1 MPEPEDRRE
10 PRGGIAPAGPHDE
23 RLLFPGTRL
32 HVVTGKGG
40 TGKTTTAAALAVA
53 LSRGGRRVLLCEVED
68 RQGIARL
75 FDVPPLPY
83 EERTIAATA
92 DGGEVVALAVEPRA
106 ALLEYLAT
114 FYKLGRAGRA
124 LDKVGAIDFATTVA
138 PGVRD
143 VLLTGKVY
151 EAVRRRGGRGTG
163 RDGGDTK
170 QRRDGADDPRQHTF
184 DSVVLDAPPTGRIGR
199 FLNVNSEVSG
209 IARMGPVASQADS
222 VMRVLRSPHTRVHL
236 VTLLEEMPVQE
247 TLDGV
252 AELQAARLPV
262 GAVVVNQIRSDT
274 LPLELLDG
282 ALSGAVPASAVRAG
296 LVEAR
301 LVRGD
306 APGTTLVDGLLAE
319 AREHD
324 ERLALQEQQQQALE
338 AVGRPLVE
346 LPQLPGG
353 VAHRGLEVLAD
364 RLTAQGLA

>member
-1 MPEPEDRRE
+1 MPP
-10 PRGGIAPAGPHDE
+10 APAAAVPGGDQRTADE
-23 RLLFPGTRL
+23 RAGEDGLLFPATRL

-75 FDVPPLPY
+75 FGIPPLPY

-92 DGGEVVALAVEPRA
+92 GGGEVLALAVEPRA
-106 ALLEYLAT
+106 ALLEYLT
-114 FYKLGRAGRA
+114 LFYKLGRAGRA

-151 EAVRRRGGRGTG
+151 EAVRRRRPGRGAE
-163 RDGGDTK
+163 RPPAYD
-170 QRRDGADDPRQHTF
+170 A
-184 DSVVLDAPPTGRIGR
+184 VVLDAPPTGRIGR

-209 IARMGPVASQADS
+209 IARVGPVASQAES
-222 VMRVLRSPHTRVHL
+222 VMRVLRSAETRVHL

-247 TLDGV
+247 TLDAV
-252 AELQAARLPV
+252 AELEAVGLPV
-262 GAVVVNQIRSDT
+262 GAVVVDQIRGDT
-274 LPLELLDG
+274 LPVQLLDD
-282 ALSGAVPASAVRAG
+282 ALSGRVPASAVREG

-301 LVRGD
+301 VVRPD
-306 APGTTLVDGLLAE
+306 ASGASVVEGLLAE
-319 AREHD
+319 AGEHD
-324 ERLALQEQQQQALE
+324 ERLALQEREHETLA
-338 AVGRPLVE
+338 ATGRPLVE
-346 LPQLPGG
+346 LPLLPGG
-353 VAHRGLEVLAD
+353 VDHRGLEVLAD

>member
-1 MPEPEDRRE
+1 MPPDADARA
-10 PRGGIAPAGPHDE
+10 PRGGIAPAGAGEDDD

-75 FDVPPLPY
+75 FGVPPLPY
-83 EERTIAATA
+83 EERSVAATA
-92 DGGEVVALAVEPRA
+92 DGGEVLALAIEPRA

-124 LDKVGAIDFATTVA
+124 LDRVGAVDFATTVA

-151 EAVRRRGGRGTG
+151 EAVRRRGRGRGTE
-163 RDGGDTK
+163 RE
-170 QRRDGADDPRQHTF
+170 HTY
-184 DSVVLDAPPTGRIGR
+184 DAVVLDAPPTGRIGR

-209 IARMGPVASQADS
+209 IARMGPIAGQADS

-247 TLDGV
+247 TLDG
-252 AELQAARLPV
+252 ARELAAAGLPV
-262 GAVVVNQIRSDT
+262 GAVVVDQIRGDT
-274 LPLELLDG
+274 MPLDLLDG
-282 ALSGAVPASAVRAG
+282 ALSGAVPASAVRDG

-301 LVRGD
+301 LVRGS
-306 APGTTLVDGLLAE
+306 APGTALVDGLLAE

-324 ERLALQEQQQQALE
+324 ERLALQDAQHAVLE
-338 AVGRPLVE
+338 AAGRPLVE

-353 VAHRGLEVLAD
+353 VDHRGLEVLAD
-364 RLTAQGLA
+364 RLTEQGLA